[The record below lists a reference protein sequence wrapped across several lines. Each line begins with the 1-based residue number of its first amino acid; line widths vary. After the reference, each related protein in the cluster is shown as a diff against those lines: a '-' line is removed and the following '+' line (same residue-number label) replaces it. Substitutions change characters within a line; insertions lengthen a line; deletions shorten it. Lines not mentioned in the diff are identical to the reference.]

1 VTNSSTPG
9 EQAPP
14 ARQPQPA
21 SDLGKPRIAV
31 VILSFN
37 QREQTLRCLQ
47 ALLEK
52 RPAEGPFDVLL
63 WDNGSRD
70 GTAEAAAVAFPD
82 VSVHAHPENLG
93 VAGGRNAAGRQAI
106 EEFDPE
112 LLLFL
117 DNDIVVL
124 DGFVG
129 RMAETLAA
137 PGNERIGQTQAKLML
152 ADQPEVLHYGGG
164 SRLQFWRGITQPV
177 GYGELDRGQYDTP
190 TRCTACGGAMMVRT
204 RIFQE
209 LAGFD
214 ESFSPYGPEDLD
226 FSLRLQEAGWEAW
239 YVPDAV
245 GLHDYNHTFGAA
257 GYSEDYA
264 RHRARHWMML
274 MRRHASP
281 LDWLGFLFVGVP
293 LIAGRVVL
301 REARKGNLLAALR
314 GLVRGALGR
323 R

>member
-1 VTNSSTPG
+1 VPLESHLRPG
-9 EQAPP
+9 AQHAK
-14 ARQPQPA
+14 
-21 SDLGKPRIAV
+21 LRIAV

-37 QREQTLRCLQ
+37 QCEQTLRCLQ

-52 RPAEGPFDVLL
+52 LPAEGPFDVLL
-63 WDNGSRD
+63 WDNGSKD
-70 GTAEAAAVAFPD
+70 GTAEAVTRTFPT

-93 VAGGRNAAGRQAI
+93 VAGGRNSAGRQAI

-112 LLLFL
+112 LLMFL

-129 RMAETLAA
+129 SMAQAFMAPDAA
-137 PGNERIGQTQAKLML
+137 RIGQTQAKLML

-177 GYGELDRGQYDTP
+177 GFGEVDRGQYDTP
-190 TRCTACGGAMMVRT
+190 TRCVACGGAMMVRT
-204 RIFQE
+204 RIFLE
-209 LAGFD
+209 LGGFD
-214 ESFSPYGPEDLD
+214 LCFSPYGPEDLD

-239 YVPDAV
+239 YIPGAV

-257 GYSEDYA
+257 GYTEDYA

-281 LDWLGFLFVGVP
+281 LDWLGFVCLGVP
-293 LIAGRVVL
+293 LIAGRVIL
-301 REARKGNLLAALR
+301 REARRGNVLGALR
-314 GLVRGALGR
+314 GLVRGALGQNK
-323 R
+323 